1 MRGGIQWHS
10 SDSNVVRVGPT
21 GVVTAHS
28 PGRAEI
34 VVRGFGQERRAAVL
48 VHRDPSALV
57 VTPRPAAG
65 PLQVPIHAMRKVG
78 AYAEAADSTPIPEA
92 KVTWEVGDTGIVAF
106 DRARG
111 ELTGKALGNTTLTAR
126 LHGFEPAVWDVQVI
140 PGTLGLDRRRVGL
153 GPGERD
159 SLRAILFDAD
169 GKPTGGLGQVE
180 WASDK
185 PEVVRVLPT
194 GMIEGLR
201 PGRATISA
209 TAPWGAG
216 ATADVFVVDDLL
228 LSSNR
233 GGRFGIYQ
241 VRSGI
246 SDSLRPLL
254 TDSFANVQPA
264 LSPDRT
270 RVAFSSHRGGSYDLY
285 LMDAD
290 GRNLRRLSSEPGN
303 EAEPAW
309 TPDGSWIVYTATS
322 RGEPPQLYSLRP
334 DGHPGQSLTKGPGGN
349 YTPAVSADGKMLAFI
364 STRDG
369 NPDVY
374 LMPLEGGEARRL
386 TRTDQ
391 REGNPR
397 FLPDGDLIFSV
408 DRGRSKGSRI
418 VRVPKAADEGEMVL
432 ETEQPITGLAVSRDG
447 RRVAYVVGRATDAS
461 RGRARFDLFV
471 QPLTAGSTPAPVA
484 LRPGEQVLSPS
495 F

>member
-1 MRGGIQWHS
+1 
-10 SDSNVVRVGPT
+10 
-21 GVVTAHS
+21 
-28 PGRAEI
+28 
-34 VVRGFGQERRAAVL
+34 
-48 VHRDPSALV
+48 
-57 VTPRPAAG
+57 
-65 PLQVPIHAMRKVG
+65 
-78 AYAEAADSTPIPEA
+78 
-92 KVTWEVGDTGIVAF
+92 
-106 DRARG
+106 
-111 ELTGKALGNTTLTAR
+111 
-126 LHGFEPAVWDVQVI
+126 
-140 PGTLGLDRRRVGL
+140 
-153 GPGERD
+153 
-159 SLRAILFDAD
+159 
-169 GKPTGGLGQVE
+169 
-180 WASDK
+180 
-185 PEVVRVLPT
+185 
-194 GMIEGLR
+194 
-201 PGRATISA
+201 
-209 TAPWGAG
+209 
-216 ATADVFVVDDLL
+216 
-228 LSSNR
+228 
-233 GGRFGIYQ
+233 
-241 VRSGI
+241 
-246 SDSLRPLL
+246 
-254 TDSFANVQPA
+254 
-264 LSPDRT
+264 
-270 RVAFSSHRGGSYDLY
+270 
-285 LMDAD
+285 
-290 GRNLRRLSSEPGN
+290 
-303 EAEPAW
+303 
-309 TPDGSWIVYTATS
+309 VYTATS